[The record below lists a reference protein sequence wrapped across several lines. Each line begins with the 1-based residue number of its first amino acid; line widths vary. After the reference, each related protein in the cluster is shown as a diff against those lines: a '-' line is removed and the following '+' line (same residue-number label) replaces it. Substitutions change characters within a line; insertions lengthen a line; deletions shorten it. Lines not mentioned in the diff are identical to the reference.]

1 MSGKIGQEL
10 NWIHFLGK
18 IIFGFDRGYMKD
30 DDDDDVDKAVPTFC
44 ITWWYV
50 VESKALV
57 EPGAIFAVA

>member
-1 MSGKIGQEL
+1 M
-10 NWIHFLGK
+10 
-18 IIFGFDRGYMKD
+18 GFDHGYMKD